1 MSRRLRVGMLA
12 GSATTAFGGVSQAMQ
27 SLSRALAARGNVEVE
42 VFSLRRDAGSVLD
55 FGGIP
60 VHIAPVVGPRGFGYA
75 PDLLAML
82 RRRELDCL
90 HVHGVWMYLSVA
102 ARRWHAATGRPYVV
116 SPHGMLDEWAMQ
128 SRSLKK
134 RAARFLYEDA
144 HLGGAACLH
153 ALCEA
158 ERRSIRR
165 LGYESPICVVPNGVE
180 PIAEGGGLP
189 AWRKAYGEGA
199 NVLLFLGRVTPKKH
213 LAELLEAWRR
223 VLPLAM
229 ATSWRLVIVGPPDA
243 GYGEELA
250 AFVGAAGLSDSVT
263 LAGPAFGDARA
274 AAFRA
279 SDAFILP
286 SVSEGQPMGAL
297 EALSC
302 GLPVLLTPQ
311 CNLPEA
317 ESAGAAI
324 DIEADPQGITAGL
337 IRLFNMAPEV
347 RRAMGERG
355 RKLIAAQFDWDVSA
369 ASFEDLYWR
378 VTTSLDH
385 AIVA

>member
-1 MSRRLRVGMLA
+1 MLA

-42 VFSLRRDAGSVLD
+42 VFSLRRDAGTVLD

-60 VHIAPVVGPRGFGYA
+60 VHVAPVIGPRGFGYA
-75 PDLLAML
+75 PELLAML

-134 RAARFLYEDA
+134 RAARLLYEDA

-165 LGYESPICVVPNGVE
+165 LGYEAPICVVPNGVE
-180 PIAEGGGLP
+180 SMSEAGDPP
-189 AWRKAYGEGA
+189 RWRKTYGEGA

-223 VLPLAM
+223 VLPLAT
-229 ATSWRLVIVGPPDA
+229 ATSWRLVIVGPADP
-243 GYGEELA
+243 GYGEELT
-250 AFVGAAGLSDSVT
+250 AFIGSAELSGSVT
-263 LAGPAFGDARA
+263 LAGPAFEDARA

-286 SVSEGQPMGAL
+286 SISEGQPMGAL

-324 DIEADPQGITAGL
+324 GIAPDPEGIIPGL
-337 IRLFNMAPEV
+337 IRLFNMTPAA
-347 RRAMGERG
+347 RRAMGESG
-355 RKLIAAQFDWDVSA
+355 RRLIAAQFDWDVSA

-378 VTTSLDH
+378 VTTPLDH